1 MAAEM
6 TDAFLLSVAWCVIL
20 SGAFVVLHLEAM

>member
-6 TDAFLLSVAWCVIL
+6 TDALIDCLAWLIIL
-20 SGAFVVLHLEAM
+20 SGAFLLLHLEAM